1 MLLAFPV
8 LTQIFCTCICVSV
21 FYLAARPRVVIKM
34 TLMLMNFGWSH
45 MWTTGGDLFAELD
58 WFVLDKLSSGLQSQ
72 HSFWQPAIPSR
83 ESTVKFVSEQLQAG
97 VVPLNSTQP
106 VGGDPLLHAAVV
118 GATMAMSQVENAA
131 GASLGSSQASFV
143 DGPYAGARA
152 HAEPGLGLMVVACML
167 VGTVK
172 IGKGLGI

>member
-1 MLLAFPV
+1 M
-8 LTQIFCTCICVSV
+8 
-21 FYLAARPRVVIKM
+21 
-34 TLMLMNFGWSH
+34 
-45 MWTTGGDLFAELD
+45 
-58 WFVLDKLSSGLQSQ
+58 
-72 HSFWQPAIPSR
+72 
-83 ESTVKFVSEQLQAG
+83 KFVSEQLQAG

-118 GATMAMSQVENAA
+118 GATMAMSQVKNAA

-152 HAEPGLGLMVVACML
+152 HTEPGLGLMVVACML
-167 VGTVK
+167 VGTVT